1 MHKYEITK
9 YNPSFRDE
17 KRRYLKDDWTAIG
30 DIGKSFEGELLTID
44 SYKKVEDSY
53 IKVIK
58 MVMEYLEVPFLSI
71 DNVRRSFSF
80 ERFMELRKNLRELY
94 SQDILGI
101 YADAKDL
108 DKLDKE
114 KVDSYCRLLLRED
127 IGSIVCYPRKMKVY
141 IGYDYLMGIHTSKS
155 IDSLIPSIEQ
165 LGLFVEK
172 H

>member
-1 MHKYEITK
+1 MEI
-9 YNPSFRDE
+9 
-17 KRRYLKDDWTAIG
+17 
-30 DIGKSFEGELLTID
+30 
-44 SYKKVEDSY
+44 
-53 IKVIK
+53 
-58 MVMEYLEVPFLSI
+58 
-71 DNVRRSFSF
+71 
-80 ERFMELRKNLRELY
+80 RKNFCELY
-94 SQDILGI
+94 SQDILET

-114 KVDSYCRLLLRED
+114 KVDSFCRLLLRED
-127 IGSIVCYPRKMKVY
+127 IGSEVYYPRRMKVF